1 MNHKVV
7 FSGNLDFLSLGDL
20 LQLLGSNGS
29 TGILRIKSK
38 YMKEP
43 GLIHIAEGNP
53 ANASTGSLT
62 GLEALNSLFGWVEGE
77 FEFSEEPITTEQII
91 KKSRMEILLDG
102 LRMLDDGEIEKIGPV
117 SAAKSAIQPDKDTR
131 IPFVKGPLVDY
142 TYVVAEESFADGDK
156 ITEQGKH
163 GDWIWVVLEGAIE
176 VVKETPQG
184 PFSILKLGSGAFV
197 GSVATFLMGGSARS
211 ATVYAVGDVQVGVLD
226 SQRLSTDYATASDEF
241 RGFIVSLDKR
251 LRQVTQRAVAA
262 HFNLKQ
268 NGVAE
273 VIEAKTPLF
282 EQGVNDRRVM
292 KIVQGEASI
301 VRKTDHGSLLL
312 ANLDEGDIIG
322 NIPFLN
328 IGHEPHSASVF
339 VGEDFEG
346 VEIPADDLQEEHA
359 RLSPTLR
366 NIIEHVAICVS
377 VTTSV
382 LSELDKKKRTGPSK
396 NA

>member
-7 FSGNLDFLSLGDL
+7 FSGNLNFLNLGDL

-29 TGILRIKSK
+29 TGILHIKSK
-38 YMKEP
+38 YMEEP

-53 ANASTGSLT
+53 VNASSGLLT

-77 FEFSEEPITTEQII
+77 FEFTEEPITTEKII

-117 SAAKSAIQPDKDTR
+117 TASKSAIAADKDKR

-142 TYVVAEESFADGDK
+142 SYVVAEEAFSNGDK

-176 VVKETPQG
+176 VVKETPAG

-211 ATVYAVGDVQVGVLD
+211 ASVYAVGDVQVGVLD

-241 RGFIVSLDKR
+241 RGFVLSLDKR
-251 LRQVTQRAVAA
+251 LRQVTQRAVAT
-262 HFNLKQ
+262 HFKLNQ
-268 NGVAE
+268 DDQAT
-273 VIEAKTPLF
+273 VIEGRTPVF
-282 EQGVNDRRVM
+282 EQGVNDNRILR
-292 KIVQGEASI
+292 IVAGEVSI
-301 VRKTDHGSLLL
+301 VRKTDHGPVLL
-312 ANLDEGDIIG
+312 AHLEKGDVIG

-328 IGHEPHSASVF
+328 IGHEPHSASVLAT
-339 VGEDFEG
+339 EDFEAK
-346 VEIPADDLQEEHA
+346 EIDADNLQEEHA

-382 LSELDKKKRTGPSK
+382 ACELEKDISTEPRKKS
-396 NA
+396 

>member
-38 YMKEP
+38 YMEEP
-43 GLIHIAEGNP
+43 GLIHVAEGNP
-53 ANASTGSLT
+53 ANAFAGSLT

-77 FEFSEEPITTEQII
+77 FEFSEEPIAEEQTIR
-91 KKSRMEILLDG
+91 KSRMEILLDG

-117 SAAKSAIQPDKDTR
+117 TAATSAIQADKER
-131 IPFVKGPLVDY
+131 IPFVKGPLIDY
-142 TYVVAEESFADGDK
+142 SYVVAEEAFYDGDK

-163 GDWIWVVLEGAIE
+163 GDWIWVVLEGGIE

-211 ATVYAVGDVQVGVLD
+211 ASVYAVGDVQVGVLD

-241 RGFIVSLDKR
+241 RGFVVSLDKR
-251 LRQVTQRAVAA
+251 LRQVTQRAVATY
-262 HFNLKQ
+262 FNLEQ
-268 NGVAE
+268 DGVAE
-273 VIEAKTPLF
+273 AIEGKTPLF
-282 EQGVNDRRVM
+282 EQGVNDAGIL
-292 KIVQGEASI
+292 KIVQGEVSV
-301 VRKTDHGSLLL
+301 VRKTDHGPVLL
-312 ANLDEGDIIG
+312 ANLGEGDVIG

-339 VGEDFEG
+339 ASEDFEG
-346 VEIPADDLQEEHA
+346 AEIDSDDLQEEHA

-382 LSELDKKKRTGPSK
+382 ACELEKESAKKP
-396 NA
+396 

>member
-29 TGILRIKSK
+29 TGILRIKSQ
-38 YMKEP
+38 YMEDP

-53 ANASTGSLT
+53 ANASIGALT

-77 FEFSEEPITTEQII
+77 FEFSKEPITAEKII
-91 KKSRMEILLDG
+91 KKSRMEILLDA
-102 LRMLDDGEIEKIGPV
+102 LRMLDDGVIEKIGPV
-117 SAAKSAIQPDKDTR
+117 TAARSAIQGDKDAR

-142 TYVVAEESFADGDK
+142 TYVVAEEAFSDGDK

-184 PFSILKLGSGAFV
+184 PFSILKLGSGAFI

-226 SQRLSTDYATASDEF
+226 SQRLSTDYATSSDEF
-241 RGFIVSLDKR
+241 RGFVVSLDKR
-251 LRQVTQRAVAA
+251 LRQVSERAVAA

-268 NGVAE
+268 NGVTE
-273 VIEAKTPLF
+273 VIEGRTPVF
-282 EQGVNDRRVM
+282 KQGVNDDRILR
-292 KIVQGEASI
+292 IAQGEASI
-301 VRKTDHGSLLL
+301 VRKTDHGSVLL
-312 ANLDEGDIIG
+312 ANLDKRDIIG

-328 IGHEPHSASVF
+328 IGHEPHSASVLASK
-339 VGEDFEG
+339 DFE
-346 VEIPADDLQEEHA
+346 VSEISADDLHEEYA

-366 NIIEHVAICVS
+366 NIVEHVAICVS

-382 LSELDKKKRTGPSK
+382 VCELEKETGSKPSK

>member
-7 FSGNLDFLSLGDL
+7 FSGHLDFLSLGDL

-38 YMKEP
+38 YVEEP

-53 ANASTGSLT
+53 VNASRGPLT

-77 FEFSEEPITTEQII
+77 FEFSEEPITTEKII

-102 LRMLDDGEIEKIGPV
+102 LRMLDDGEIEKMGPV
-117 SAAKSAIQPDKDTR
+117 TASKSAIEADKERR

-142 TYVVAEESFADGDK
+142 SYVVAEEAFSDGDK

-226 SQRLSTDYATASDEF
+226 SQRLATDYATASDQF
-241 RGFIVSLDKR
+241 RGFVLSLDKR
-251 LRQVTQRAVAA
+251 LRQVTQRAVAT
-262 HFNLKQ
+262 HFKLNQ
-268 NGVAE
+268 DDQAGI
-273 VIEAKTPLF
+273 IEGRTPVF
-282 EQGVNDRRVM
+282 EQGVNDNR
-292 KIVQGEASI
+292 ILSIEGGEVSI
-301 VRKTDHGSLLL
+301 VRKTDHGPVLL
-312 ANLDEGDIIG
+312 ANLGKGDVIG
-322 NIPFLN
+322 DIPFLN
-328 IGHEPHSASVF
+328 IGHEPHSASALAT
-339 VGEDFEG
+339 EDYEG
-346 VEIPADDLQEEHA
+346 KEIDPDDLQEEHA

-382 LSELDKKKRTGPSK
+382 ACGLETDTGTGPR
-396 NA
+396 